1 MPRKIKDTFKKLIW
15 PRDREKVKRI
25 QAYLRE
31 KRVLKPL
38 DRPPQYIAGV
48 DAAFLGDK
56 IICTACLYKFLDLKL
71 IEENYVVKEVRFPYI
86 PGMLSF
92 REGPAIIDC
101 VEGLKT
107 RPDLIIFDGQGIA
120 HPLGLG
126 IAACVGM
133 IIDIPSVGCAKSRL
147 VGEYREPGKKKGS
160 WSPLDYK
167 GDIVGAVLR
176 TQTGVKPVFVSPG
189 HRIDLAGSIDIITR
203 STGKYRLPEPVRRAD
218 MLSRK
223 IKRFLTENQKSLE
236 SV

>member
-1 MPRKIKDTFKKLIW
+1 MPGKIKETFKGLVW
-15 PRDREKVKRI
+15 PRDRERVKEI

-38 DRPPQYIAGV
+38 ESLPRYVAGV

-56 IICTACLYKFLDLKL
+56 IISTACLYKFPELTL

-147 VGEYREPGKKKGS
+147 VGEYREPKKKKGS
-160 WSPLDYK
+160 WAPLEYK
-167 GDIVGAVLR
+167 GDTVGAVLR
-176 TQTGVKPVFVSPG
+176 TQTDVKPVFVSPG
-189 HRIDLAGSIDIITR
+189 HRIDLAGSIDMIMQ

-218 MLSRK
+218 MLSKK
-223 IKRFLTENQKSLE
+223 IKRDLSEGLKP
-236 SV
+236 

>member
-1 MPRKIKDTFKKLIW
+1 MPGKIKDTFKKLRW
-15 PRDREKVKRI
+15 PGDREKAKKI
-25 QAYLRE
+25 QAYLVE

-38 DRPPQYIAGV
+38 DRDPQHIAGV

-56 IICTACLYKFLDLKL
+56 IICTACLYKFPELTL

-147 VGEYREPGKKKGS
+147 VGEYREPGMSKGRS
-160 WSPLDYK
+160 SPLEYK
-167 GDIVGAVLR
+167 GNTVGAVLR
-176 TQTGVKPVFVSPG
+176 TRTGVKPVFVSPG
-189 HRIDLAGSIDIITR
+189 HGIDLAGSIDIILR

-218 MLSRK
+218 MLSKK
-223 IKRFLTENQKSLE
+223 IKRFLSEKL
-236 SV
+236 

>member
-1 MPRKIKDTFKKLIW
+1 MPGKIKDTFKNLRW
-15 PRDREKVKRI
+15 PRDREKAKKI
-25 QAYLRE
+25 QEYLRV

-38 DRPPQYIAGV
+38 AKAPKHIAGV

-56 IICTACLYKFLDLKL
+56 IICTACLYEFPELVLV
-71 IEENYVVKEVRFPYI
+71 EENYVVKEVRFPYI

-107 RPDLIIFDGQGIA
+107 RPGLIIFDGQGIA

-133 IIDIPSVGCAKSRL
+133 IIDIPSIGCAKSRL

-160 WSPLDYK
+160 WSPLEYK
-167 GDIVGAVLR
+167 GETVGAVLR
-176 TQTGVKPVFVSPG
+176 TRTGVKPVFVSPG
-189 HRIDLAGSIDIITR
+189 HRIDLTDSIDIIMR
-203 STGKYRLPEPVRRAD
+203 SLAEFRLPEPVRRAD

-223 IKRFLTENQKSLE
+223 IKRSLSEN
-236 SV
+236 